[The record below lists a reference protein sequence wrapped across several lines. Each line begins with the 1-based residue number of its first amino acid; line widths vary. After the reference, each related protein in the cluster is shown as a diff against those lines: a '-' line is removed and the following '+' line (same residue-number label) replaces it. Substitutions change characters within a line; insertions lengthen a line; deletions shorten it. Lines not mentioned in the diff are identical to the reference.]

1 MTTRF
6 KKAGASPRL
15 VYRRGFLK
23 FSAAFV
29 LTGLH
34 SGLAA
39 AKSLSSVSER
49 SLSLYNL
56 HTDERLNTVYWADGQ
71 YVPDAMADINRILR
85 DHRTGESC
93 QIDPLLLN
101 LLHRIHAQLDA
112 AQPFHIISGYRSPA
126 SNATLAATTSGVA
139 KHSLHMDGKAID
151 IRLPGCGLDQLRQ
164 IALAMQAGGVG
175 YYPESDFVHVDVGRV
190 RHW

>member
-6 KKAGASPRL
+6 KKPCASPRHL
-15 VYRRGFLK
+15 YRRGFLK

-29 LTGLH
+29 LTGMH
-34 SGLAA
+34 SGLAS
-39 AKSLSSVSER
+39 AKSLSLVSER

-56 HTDERLNTVYWADGQ
+56 HTGENLNTVYWADGQ
-71 YVPDAMADINRILR
+71 YIPDAIGGINRILR
-85 DHRTGESC
+85 DHRTGESS

-101 LLHRIHAQLDA
+101 LLHRIHAQLDV

-151 IRLPGCGLDQLRQ
+151 IRLPGCDLDQLRQ
-164 IALAMQAGGVG
+164 MALAMKAGGVG
-175 YYPESDFVHVDVGRV
+175 YYPESDFVHIDVGRV
-190 RHW
+190 RSW